1 MRVWNEQSSYQEL
14 QLLKEHFVLCERERG
29 YDREKVELIENSV
42 IELIREGKLIGEL
55 REGDKEV
62 RIKRV

>member
-14 QLLKEHFVLCERERG
+14 ELLKQHFVLCERNRDM
-29 YDREKVELIENSV
+29 DREKISVIEDTV
-42 IELIREGKLIGEL
+42 IELIREGKLTGEL